1 MQNGLILDNSVML
14 TIGKV
19 NVGLFLDQR
28 VLQQAVVQSFLS
40 ARKHSGKRR
49 RMSLASNQQQ
59 WGSAQRPGFSIAIQ
73 NANLISSRTGW
84 QTRQLHLSE
93 KSNQNVKTSPCVCAF
108 QMCSDDWRPLGHIFT
123 HNAQHV
129 RPRLIFNSLSKTL
142 KTNCLNLESSKHLG
156 YECACILSGSK
167 VNLRG
172 KQ

>member
-19 NVGLFLDQR
+19 NVGLFLEQR

-59 WGSAQRPGFSIAIQ
+59 WGSAQRPGFSIAI
-73 NANLISSRTGW
+73 
-84 QTRQLHLSE
+84 
-93 KSNQNVKTSPCVCAF
+93 QNVKTSPCVCAF

>member
-19 NVGLFLDQR
+19 NVGLFLEQR

-59 WGSAQRPGFSIAIQ
+59 WGSAQRPGFSIAI
-73 NANLISSRTGW
+73 
-84 QTRQLHLSE
+84 
-93 KSNQNVKTSPCVCAF
+93 QNVKTSPCVCAF

-142 KTNCLNLESSKHLG
+142 KTNCLSLDSSKYFGDEYRLYFVG
-156 YECACILSGSK
+156 LKCK
-167 VNLRG
+167 FKR
-172 KQ
+172 QQ